1 MKHCGMHDT
10 LRIEP
15 ATLDDLPELVDLL
28 VDLFTME
35 ADFVPDKDNQTR
47 GLRLILEEPSRGRI
61 FVLRNDHQIIGMI
74 NLLITISTAEGGF
87 VLLLEDVVI
96 HRDHRGQGYG
106 TKLIDH
112 AVEFAKMKNFLR
124 ITLLT
129 DRGNEQSKKFYL
141 ERGFV
146 ESDMIPLRMYFRD

>member
-1 MKHCGMHDT
+1 MHDE

-15 ATLDDLPELVDLL
+15 ATLDDLPLLVDLL
-28 VDLFTME
+28 HDLFSME
-35 ADFVPDKDNQTR
+35 ADFVPDRDRQER
-47 GLRLILEEPSRGRI
+47 GLRLILEQPSRGRI
-61 FVLRNDHQIIGMI
+61 FVLRNDHRLIGMI

-96 HRDHRGQGYG
+96 HRDHRGQGFG
-106 TKLIDH
+106 SKLLEH
-112 AVEFAKMKNFLR
+112 AVEFAKQKNFLR

-129 DRGNEQSKKFYL
+129 DRDNEQSKRFYL

-146 ESDMIPLRMYFRD
+146 ESDMVPLRMLFRD